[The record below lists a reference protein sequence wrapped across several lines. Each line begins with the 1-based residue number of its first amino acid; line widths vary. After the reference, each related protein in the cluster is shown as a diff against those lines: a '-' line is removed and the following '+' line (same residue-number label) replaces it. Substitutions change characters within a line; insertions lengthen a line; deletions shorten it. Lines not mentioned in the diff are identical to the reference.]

1 MIIIRYSPIR
11 EESDGNVQDGRLLQ
25 RCEGPFFC
33 ILPYAILTIKTL
45 KNPAFYTLL
54 YIQVRKSDD
63 NSFLS
68 PTFFVILQPN
78 NKNILAN
85 MEQKNFK
92 RTTVTAA
99 LPYANGGVH
108 IGHLAGVYVPADIYV
123 RYLRLKKQDVV
134 FIGGSDEH
142 GVPVTIRAKK
152 EGITVQEVVDRYH
165 NLIKKSFE
173 DFGISFD
180 IYSRTTSPTHNKFA
194 SDFFRTLYDKG
205 VLEEKVEEQFCDEVT
220 GEFLTDRN
228 IVGTCPRCGAEGA
241 YGDQCEKCG
250 ATLSPE
256 ELINP
261 TNKNNPGHGLVK
273 KPTKNWY
280 LPLNKYQDWLKK
292 WILEGHKEW
301 RTNVYGQ
308 CKSWLDMDLQPRAM
322 TRDLDWGIPVPVEGA
337 DGKVLYVWFD
347 APIGYVSNTKELCDA
362 HPEKWGTWQKW
373 WQDPETRLVHF
384 IGKDNIVFH
393 CIIFPTM
400 LKAHGNYILPDNV
413 PANEFLN
420 LEDDKI
426 STSRNWAV
434 WLHEYLVDLP
444 GKQDVLRYVLTANA
458 PETKDNNFTWKDF
471 QERNNSEL
479 VAVYG
484 NFVNRALQLTKKYW
498 GGVVPACGEL
508 QEVDEKAIAEFK
520 DVKEKVEQ
528 YLNVFKFRE
537 AQKEAMN
544 LARIGNR
551 YITECEPWKVW
562 KTDPKRVETI
572 LNISLQLVAN
582 LAIAFEPFLPFSS
595 EKLRKMINMPNF
607 EWTQL
612 GSTDLLKAG
621 TQLGEPELLFEK
633 IEDEVIERQLQKLAD
648 TKKAN
653 EEASYQAAPIKPEV
667 SFDDFEKLD
676 IRVGHILNCEK
687 VKKSKK
693 LLKFT
698 IDDGSGVE
706 RTICSGIA
714 AYYEPEQL
722 IGKDVLFVANFA
734 PRKMMGIESQGMILS
749 AVNFDGS
756 LNVTSLLGKVKPG
769 SQVG

>member
-1 MIIIRYSPIR
+1 M
-11 EESDGNVQDGRLLQ
+11 EE
-25 RCEGPFFC
+25 
-33 ILPYAILTIKTL
+33 
-45 KNPAFYTLL
+45 
-54 YIQVRKSDD
+54 
-63 NSFLS
+63 
-68 PTFFVILQPN
+68 
-78 NKNILAN
+78 NK
-85 MEQKNFK
+85 FK

-123 RYLRLKKQDVV
+123 RYLRLKKQEVM

-142 GVPVTIRAKK
+142 GVPVTIRARK

-180 IYSRTTSPTHNKFA
+180 IYSRTTSNIHHKFA
-194 SDFFRTLYDKG
+194 SDFFRTLYDKHEL
-205 VLEEKVEEQFCDEVT
+205 VEKTEEQFCDEVT

-250 ATLSPE
+250 ATLSPD

-273 KPTKNWY
+273 KATKNWY
-280 LPLNKYQDWLKK
+280 LPLNKWQDWLKQ
-292 WILEGHKEW
+292 WILEDHKEW
-301 RTNVYGQ
+301 RPNVYGQ

-337 DGKVLYVWFD
+337 EGKVLYVWFD
-347 APIGYVSNTKELCDA
+347 APIGYISNTKELCDA
-362 HPEKWGTWQKW
+362 QPEKWGPWQKW
-373 WQDPETRLVHF
+373 WQDPTSRLIHF

-393 CIIFPTM
+393 CIVFPTM
-400 LKAHGNYILPDNV
+400 LKAHGDYILPDNV
-413 PANEFLN
+413 PSNEFLN
-420 LEDDKI
+420 LENDKI

-434 WLHEYLVDLP
+434 WLHEYLVDFP

-471 QERNNSEL
+471 QDRNNNEL

-484 NFVNRALQLTKKYW
+484 NFVNRALQLTKKYFN
-498 GGVVPACGEL
+498 GVVPECGEL
-508 QEVDEKAIAEFK
+508 QEVDRKAIEEFK
-520 DVKEKVEQ
+520 DVKQKVEA
-528 YLNVFKFRE
+528 LLDTFKFRD

-544 LARIGNR
+544 LARIGNK
-551 YITECEPWKVW
+551 YITDCEPWHVA
-562 KTDPKRVETI
+562 KTDMERVKTI
-572 LNISLQLVAN
+572 LYLSLQLVAN
-582 LAIAFEPFLPFSS
+582 LEIAFEPFLPFSS
-595 EKLRKMINMPNF
+595 ARLREMLNITDTD
-607 EWTQL
+607 WAQL
-612 GSTDLLKAG
+612 GSTDLLKPG
-621 TQLGEPELLFEK
+621 HQLGTPALLFEK
-633 IEDEVIERQLQKLAD
+633 IEDEAIEAQLKKLED

-653 EEASYQAAPIKPEV
+653 EAANYVAAPIKENV
-667 SFDDFEKLD
+667 DFDTFEKLD
-676 IRVGHILNCEK
+676 IRVGHIKDCQK

-693 LLKFT
+693 LLQFT
-698 IDDGSGVE
+698 IDDGSGVD
-706 RTICSGIA
+706 RTILSGIA

-749 AVNFDGS
+749 AVNFDGT
-756 LNVTSLLGKVKPG
+756 LNVTTVAGNVKPG

>member
-1 MIIIRYSPIR
+1 M
-11 EESDGNVQDGRLLQ
+11 EE
-25 RCEGPFFC
+25 
-33 ILPYAILTIKTL
+33 
-45 KNPAFYTLL
+45 
-54 YIQVRKSDD
+54 
-63 NSFLS
+63 
-68 PTFFVILQPN
+68 
-78 NKNILAN
+78 
-85 MEQKNFK
+85 KNFK

-123 RYLRLKKQDVV
+123 RYLRLKKQEVM

-142 GVPVTIRAKK
+142 GVPVTIRARK

-180 IYSRTTSPTHNKFA
+180 IYSRTTSKIHNKFA
-194 SDFFRTLYDKG
+194 SDFFRTLYDKHEL
-205 VLEEKVEEQFCDEVT
+205 VEKTEEQFCDEVT

-228 IVGTCPRCGAEGA
+228 IVGTCPRCGAEDA

-273 KPTKNWY
+273 KATKNWY
-280 LPLNKYQDWLKK
+280 LPLNNYQNWLKQ
-292 WILEGHKEW
+292 WILEDHKEW
-301 RTNVYGQ
+301 RPNVYGQ

-337 DGKVLYVWFD
+337 EGKVLYVWFD
-347 APIGYVSNTKELCDA
+347 APIGYISNTKELCDA
-362 HPEKWGTWQKW
+362 QPEKWGPWQKW
-373 WQDPETRLVHF
+373 WQDPSSRLIHF

-393 CIIFPTM
+393 CIVFPTM
-400 LKAHGNYILPDNV
+400 LKAHGDYILPDNV
-413 PANEFLN
+413 PSNEFLN
-420 LEDDKI
+420 LENDKI

-434 WLHEYLVDLP
+434 WLHEYLVDFP

-471 QERNNSEL
+471 QDRNNNEL

-484 NFVNRALQLTKKYW
+484 NFVNRALQLTKKYFN
-498 GGVVPACGEL
+498 GIVPECGEL
-508 QEVDEKAIAEFK
+508 QDVDRAAIEEFK
-520 DVKEKVEQ
+520 DVKQKVET
-528 YLNVFKFRE
+528 LLDAFKFRD

-544 LARIGNR
+544 LARIGNK
-551 YITECEPWKVW
+551 YITDCEPWHVA
-562 KTDPKRVETI
+562 KTDMERVKTI
-572 LNISLQLVAN
+572 LYISLQLVAN
-582 LAIAFEPFLPFSS
+582 LEIAFEPFLPFSS
-595 EKLRKMINMPNF
+595 AKLREMLNVAET
-607 EWTQL
+607 EWEQL
-612 GSTDLLKAG
+612 GSTELLKPG
-621 TQLGEPELLFEK
+621 HQLGTPALLFEK
-633 IEDEVIERQLQKLAD
+633 IEDDAINAQLQKLED

-653 EEASYQAAPIKPEV
+653 EAAAYVAAPIKENV
-667 SFDDFEKLD
+667 DFETFEKMD
-676 IRVGHILNCEK
+676 IRVGHIKDCQK

-693 LLKFT
+693 LLQFT
-698 IDDGSGVE
+698 IDDGSGKD
-706 RTICSGIA
+706 RTILSGIA

-756 LNVTSLLGKVKPG
+756 LNVTSVLGNVKPG

>member
-1 MIIIRYSPIR
+1 M
-11 EESDGNVQDGRLLQ
+11 EE
-25 RCEGPFFC
+25 
-33 ILPYAILTIKTL
+33 
-45 KNPAFYTLL
+45 
-54 YIQVRKSDD
+54 
-63 NSFLS
+63 
-68 PTFFVILQPN
+68 
-78 NKNILAN
+78 NK
-85 MEQKNFK
+85 FK

-123 RYLRLKKQDVV
+123 RYLRLKKQEVM

-142 GVPVTIRAKK
+142 GVPVTIRARK

-180 IYSRTTSPTHNKFA
+180 IYSRTTSKIHHKFA
-194 SDFFRTLYDKG
+194 SDFFRTLYDKHEL
-205 VLEEKVEEQFCDEVT
+205 VEKTEEQFCDEVT

-273 KPTKNWY
+273 KATKNWY
-280 LPLNKYQDWLKK
+280 LPLNKWQDWLKQ
-292 WILEGHKEW
+292 WILEDHKEW
-301 RTNVYGQ
+301 RPNVYGQ

-337 DGKVLYVWFD
+337 EGKVLYVWFD
-347 APIGYVSNTKELCDA
+347 APIGYISNTKELCDA
-362 HPEKWGTWQKW
+362 QPEKWGPWQTW
-373 WQDPETRLVHF
+373 WQDPTSRLVHF

-393 CIIFPTM
+393 CIVFPTM
-400 LKAHGNYILPDNV
+400 LKAHGDYILPDNV
-413 PANEFLN
+413 PSNEFLN
-420 LEDDKI
+420 LENDKI

-434 WLHEYLVDLP
+434 WLHEYLVDFP

-471 QERNNSEL
+471 QDRNNNEL

-484 NFVNRALQLTKKYW
+484 NFVNRALQLTKKYFN
-498 GGVVPACGEL
+498 GVVPECGEL
-508 QEVDEKAIAEFK
+508 QEVDLKTIEEFK
-520 DVKEKVEQ
+520 DVKQKVEA
-528 YLNVFKFRE
+528 LLDTFKFRD

-544 LARIGNR
+544 LARIGNK
-551 YITECEPWKVW
+551 YITDCEPWHVA
-562 KTDPKRVETI
+562 KTDMERVKTI
-572 LNISLQLVAN
+572 LYLSLQLVAN
-582 LAIAFEPFLPFSS
+582 LEIAFEPFLPFSS
-595 EKLRKMINMPNF
+595 ARLREMLNVTDTD
-607 EWTQL
+607 WAQL
-612 GSTDLLKAG
+612 GSTELLKPG
-621 TQLGEPELLFEK
+621 HQLGTPALLFEK
-633 IEDEVIERQLQKLAD
+633 IEDEAINAQLQKLED

-653 EEASYQAAPIKPEV
+653 EAANYVAAPIKENV
-667 SFDDFEKLD
+667 DFDTFEKLD
-676 IRVGHILNCEK
+676 IRVGHIKDCQK

-693 LLKFT
+693 LLQFT
-698 IDDGSGVE
+698 IDDGSGVD
-706 RTICSGIA
+706 RTILSGIA

-749 AVNFDGS
+749 AVNFDGT
-756 LNVTSLLGKVKPG
+756 LNVTTVTGNVKPG

>member
-1 MIIIRYSPIR
+1 
-11 EESDGNVQDGRLLQ
+11 
-25 RCEGPFFC
+25 
-33 ILPYAILTIKTL
+33 
-45 KNPAFYTLL
+45 
-54 YIQVRKSDD
+54 
-63 NSFLS
+63 
-68 PTFFVILQPN
+68 
-78 NKNILAN
+78 

-180 IYSRTTSPTHNKFA
+180 VYSRTTSPTHNKFA

-347 APIGYVSNTKELCDA
+347 APIGYISNTKELCDA

-400 LKAHGNYILPDNV
+400 LKAHGDYILPDNV

-434 WLHEYLVDLP
+434 WLHEYLADLP

>member
-1 MIIIRYSPIR
+1 M
-11 EESDGNVQDGRLLQ
+11 EE
-25 RCEGPFFC
+25 
-33 ILPYAILTIKTL
+33 
-45 KNPAFYTLL
+45 
-54 YIQVRKSDD
+54 
-63 NSFLS
+63 
-68 PTFFVILQPN
+68 
-78 NKNILAN
+78 NK
-85 MEQKNFK
+85 FK

-123 RYLRLKKQDVV
+123 RYLRLKKQEVM

-142 GVPVTIRAKK
+142 GVPVTIRARK

-180 IYSRTTSPTHNKFA
+180 IYSRTTSKIHHKFA
-194 SDFFRTLYDKG
+194 SDFFRTLYDKHEL
-205 VLEEKVEEQFCDEVT
+205 VEKTEEQFCDEVT

-273 KPTKNWY
+273 KATKNWY
-280 LPLNKYQDWLKK
+280 LPLNKWQDWLKQ
-292 WILEGHKEW
+292 WILEDHKEW
-301 RTNVYGQ
+301 RPNVYGQ

-337 DGKVLYVWFD
+337 EGKVLYVWFD
-347 APIGYVSNTKELCDA
+347 APIGYISNTKELCDA
-362 HPEKWGTWQKW
+362 QPEKWGPWQKW
-373 WQDPETRLVHF
+373 WQDPTSRLVHF

-393 CIIFPTM
+393 CIVFPTM
-400 LKAHGNYILPDNV
+400 LKAHGDYILPDNV
-413 PANEFLN
+413 PSNEFLN
-420 LEDDKI
+420 LENDKI

-434 WLHEYLVDLP
+434 WLHEYLVDFP

-471 QERNNSEL
+471 QNRNNNEL

-484 NFVNRALQLTKKYW
+484 NFVNRALQLTKKYFN
-498 GGVVPACGEL
+498 GVVPECGEF
-508 QEVDEKAIAEFK
+508 QEVDLKTIEEFK
-520 DVKEKVEQ
+520 DVKQKVEA
-528 YLNVFKFRE
+528 LLDTFKFRD

-544 LARIGNR
+544 LARIGNK
-551 YITECEPWKVW
+551 YITDCEPWHVA
-562 KTDPKRVETI
+562 KTDMERVKTI
-572 LNISLQLVAN
+572 LYLSLQLVAN
-582 LAIAFEPFLPFSS
+582 LEIAFEPFLPFSS
-595 EKLRKMINMPNF
+595 ARLREMLNVTDTD
-607 EWTQL
+607 WAQL
-612 GSTDLLKAG
+612 GSTELLKPG
-621 TQLGEPELLFEK
+621 HQLGTPALLFEK
-633 IEDEVIERQLQKLAD
+633 IEDEAIEAQLKKLED

-653 EEASYQAAPIKPEV
+653 EAANYVAAPIKENV
-667 SFDDFEKLD
+667 DFDTFEKLD
-676 IRVGHILNCEK
+676 IRVGHIKDCQK

-693 LLKFT
+693 LLQFT
-698 IDDGSGVE
+698 IDDGSGVD
-706 RTICSGIA
+706 RTILSGIA

-749 AVNFDGS
+749 AVNFDGT
-756 LNVTSLLGKVKPG
+756 LNVTTVAGNVKPG

>member
-1 MIIIRYSPIR
+1 M
-11 EESDGNVQDGRLLQ
+11 EE
-25 RCEGPFFC
+25 
-33 ILPYAILTIKTL
+33 
-45 KNPAFYTLL
+45 
-54 YIQVRKSDD
+54 
-63 NSFLS
+63 
-68 PTFFVILQPN
+68 
-78 NKNILAN
+78 NK
-85 MEQKNFK
+85 FK

-123 RYLRLKKQDVV
+123 RYLRLKKQEVM

-142 GVPVTIRAKK
+142 GVPVTIRARK

-180 IYSRTTSPTHNKFA
+180 IYSRTTSKIHHKFA
-194 SDFFRTLYDKG
+194 SDFFRTLYDKHEL
-205 VLEEKVEEQFCDEVT
+205 VEKTEEQFCDEVT

-250 ATLSPE
+250 ATLSPD

-273 KPTKNWY
+273 KATKNWY
-280 LPLNKYQDWLKK
+280 LPLNKWQDWLKQ
-292 WILEGHKEW
+292 WILEDHKEW
-301 RTNVYGQ
+301 RPSVYGQ

-337 DGKVLYVWFD
+337 EGKVLYVWFD
-347 APIGYVSNTKELCDA
+347 APIGYISNTKELCDA
-362 HPEKWGTWQKW
+362 QPEKWGPWQKW
-373 WQDPETRLVHF
+373 WQDPTSRLIHF

-393 CIIFPTM
+393 CIVFPTM
-400 LKAHGNYILPDNV
+400 LKAHGDYILPDNV
-413 PANEFLN
+413 PSNEFLN
-420 LEDDKI
+420 LENDKI

-434 WLHEYLVDLP
+434 WLHEYLVDFP

-471 QERNNSEL
+471 QDRNNNEL

-484 NFVNRALQLTKKYW
+484 NFVNRALQLTKKYFN
-498 GGVVPACGEL
+498 GVVPECGEL
-508 QEVDEKAIAEFK
+508 QEVDLKAIEEFK
-520 DVKEKVEQ
+520 DVKQKVEA
-528 YLNVFKFRE
+528 LLDTFKFRD

-544 LARIGNR
+544 LARIGNK
-551 YITECEPWKVW
+551 YITDCEPWHVA
-562 KTDPKRVETI
+562 KTDMERVKTI
-572 LNISLQLVAN
+572 LYLSLQLVAN
-582 LAIAFEPFLPFSS
+582 LEIAFEPFLPFSS
-595 EKLRKMINMPNF
+595 ARLREMLNITDTD
-607 EWTQL
+607 WAQL
-612 GSTDLLKAG
+612 GSTELLKPG
-621 TQLGEPELLFEK
+621 HQLGTPALLFEK
-633 IEDEVIERQLQKLAD
+633 IEDEAIEAQLKKLED

-653 EEASYQAAPIKPEV
+653 EAANYVAAPVKENV
-667 SFDDFEKLD
+667 DFDTFEKLD
-676 IRVGHILNCEK
+676 IRVGHIKDCQK

-693 LLKFT
+693 LLQFT
-698 IDDGSGVE
+698 IDDGSGVD
-706 RTICSGIA
+706 RTILSGIA

-749 AVNFDGS
+749 AVNFDGT
-756 LNVTSLLGKVKPG
+756 LNVTTVNGNVKPG